1 MGKDRKPLSKRKLIK
16 KKIRKALRPNNIG
29 KVLIV
34 AATIALLAT
43 SILPYLF

>member
-1 MGKDRKPLSKRKLIK
+1 MGSKKPLTTKKKIK

>member
-1 MGKDRKPLSKRKLIK
+1 MGKERKPLSKRKIIK
-16 KKIRKALRPNNIG
+16 KKIRKALKPKNVG

>member
-1 MGKDRKPLSKRKLIK
+1 MAKIKKPLSKRKIIK
-16 KKIRKALRPNNIG
+16 KKIRRAFKPNNIG
-29 KVLIV
+29 KVLVV

>member
-1 MGKDRKPLSKRKLIK
+1 MGKDKKPLSKKKIIK
-16 KKIRKALRPNNIG
+16 KKIRKAFKPQNIG

-43 SILPYLF
+43 SLLPYLF